1 MMLLGLVLLG
11 FFWQPQVTVL
21 KINNT
26 KIKRLAGA
34 FFVDINSILCYTHQM
49 KINRALDW
57 NQVSS
62 NLSSQMNGIGYN
74 PDLHRMH
81 KNIDK
86 MVTELSK
93 LEVNLRR
100 TGKFEMLNDR
110 VVEINNAINHLEK
123 LVLMA
128 NLMK

>member
-1 MMLLGLVLLG
+1 
-11 FFWQPQVTVL
+11 
-21 KINNT
+21 
-26 KIKRLAGA
+26 
-34 FFVDINSILCYTHQM
+34 M
-49 KINRALDW
+49 KIERALDW

-62 NLSSQMNGIGYN
+62 DLSSQMNGIGYN

-93 LEVNLRR
+93 LEVTIRR
-100 TGKFEMLNDR
+100 TGKFSMLDDK
-110 VVEINNAINHLEK
+110 VAAINNAINHLEK

>member
-1 MMLLGLVLLG
+1 
-11 FFWQPQVTVL
+11 
-21 KINNT
+21 
-26 KIKRLAGA
+26 
-34 FFVDINSILCYTHQM
+34 M
-49 KINRALDW
+49 KIERALDW
-57 NQVSS
+57 NQVSID
-62 NLSSQMNGIGYN
+62 LSSQMNGIGYN

-93 LEVNLRR
+93 LEVSLRR

-110 VVEINNAINHLEK
+110 VADINTAINHLEK
-123 LVLMA
+123 LLLMA

>member
-1 MMLLGLVLLG
+1 
-11 FFWQPQVTVL
+11 
-21 KINNT
+21 
-26 KIKRLAGA
+26 
-34 FFVDINSILCYTHQM
+34 M
-49 KINRALDW
+49 KIERALDW

-62 NLSSQMNGIGYN
+62 DLSSQMNGIGYN
-74 PDLHRMH
+74 PDLRRMH

-93 LEVNLRR
+93 LEVAIRR
-100 TGKFEMLNDR
+100 TGKFSMLDDK
-110 VVEINNAINHLEK
+110 VAEINKSINHLEK

>member
-1 MMLLGLVLLG
+1 
-11 FFWQPQVTVL
+11 
-21 KINNT
+21 
-26 KIKRLAGA
+26 
-34 FFVDINSILCYTHQM
+34 M
-49 KINRALDW
+49 KIEHALDW
-57 NQVSS
+57 NKVSTD
-62 NLSSQMNGIGYN
+62 LSSQMNGIGYN
-74 PDLHRMH
+74 PDLYRMH

-100 TGKFEMLNDR
+100 TGKYSMLDDK
-110 VVEINNAINHLEK
+110 VADINTAINHLEK